1 MATGNILNSVTERL
15 KDGQFILSPML
26 TNLYEAA
33 HGNGILLYEDAAT
46 STGGIRTNP
55 AALPGAI
62 TASNNVLT
70 IKVQHIGLTRHKAQ
84 CYFYVQ
90 FCLRVREN
98 FSGGGK
104 RKVVNRQPK
113 WA

>member
-70 IKVQHIGLTRHKAQ
+70 IKRKQSP
-84 CYFYVQ
+84 
-90 FCLRVREN
+90 
-98 FSGGGK
+98 SGIRGDTL
-104 RKVVNRQPK
+104 
-113 WA
+113 